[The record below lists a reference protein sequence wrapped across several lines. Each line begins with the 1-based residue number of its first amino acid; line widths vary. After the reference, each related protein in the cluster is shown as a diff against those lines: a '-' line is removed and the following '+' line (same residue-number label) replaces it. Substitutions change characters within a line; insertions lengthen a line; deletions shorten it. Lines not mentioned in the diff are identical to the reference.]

1 MTEYNQT
8 ILELLHRR
16 GITGNDEIEEFLSD
30 KPKKTY
36 NPSLLDDLDAGVD
49 FILQKIREGAK
60 ICVYGDY
67 DADGITSTTLMMSVL
82 GHLMPKERLDYYIPS
97 RFEEG

>member
-67 DADGITSTTLMMSVL
+67 DADGITSTTLMMSIL
-82 GHLMPKERLDYYIPS
+82 
-97 RFEEG
+97 